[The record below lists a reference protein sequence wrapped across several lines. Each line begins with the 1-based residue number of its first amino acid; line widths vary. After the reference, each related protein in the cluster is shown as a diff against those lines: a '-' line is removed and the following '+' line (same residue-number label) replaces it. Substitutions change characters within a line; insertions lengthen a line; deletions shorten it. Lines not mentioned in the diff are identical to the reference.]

1 MGGRAPIVCKAQT
14 KDRVQMLRCRLAVL
28 VGWFLFCRCLL
39 QPHGLNRSRP
49 LAILIAMATARSGNR
64 SNRSKFASIFTA
76 PNDERGY
83 DNAHYIGHD
92 EPGIGFDST
101 APRSGNNVQWEF
113 TLPRER
119 LLLATQ
125 SFENLIAFWV
135 SMALCDPQ
143 SYPKGAC
150 IPDSD
155 QNTPS
160 SAGSALLELQF
171 FPPGFPPYISQISRD
186 LTYSCGALT
195 IDSLEVMSKGQVH
208 PNCAEPVNFAFIQK
222 NGMPAGPPGPASA
235 TAATLTLNAQTL
247 LMNQGDRIR
256 VTIEDTSD
264 GSLDEDRRPDHGSN
278 RVHGRQLGK
287 RVPEHRSRQLC
298 AVELWLPS

>member
-1 MGGRAPIVCKAQT
+1 
-14 KDRVQMLRCRLAVL
+14 MLRCRLAVL

-135 SMALCDPQ
+135 SMALCDP
-143 SYPKGAC
+143 P
-150 IPDSD
+150 ILP
-155 QNTPS
+155 
-160 SAGSALLELQF
+160 E
-171 FPPGFPPYISQISRD
+171 RR
-186 LTYSCGALT
+186 
-195 IDSLEVMSKGQVH
+195 VH
-208 PNCAEPVNFAFIQK
+208 PGQRSEHSQHCGVGAPR
-222 NGMPAGPPGPASA
+222 
-235 TAATLTLNAQTL
+235 AAILSSRLSSL
-247 LMNQGDRIR
+247 HFSNQPR
-256 VTIEDTSD
+256 SD
-264 GSLDEDRRPDHGSN
+264 LFMRR
-278 RVHGRQLGK
+278 
-287 RVPEHRSRQLC
+287 
-298 AVELWLPS
+298 AYY